1 MENEVKTEILLKD
14 LNDNSIDLDNH
25 LGKYIEYNSIGIDN
39 RGKQNI
45 YNNVSLKSKKQDQQ
59 TRVDR
64 ITLIYIG
71 IIILLICTILFTFL
85 YLKTD
90 YISTQ
95 NFVIFFIGI
104 LSIIFIMEFV
114 FKDGFKIKL

>member
-114 FKDGFKIKL
+114 FKDGFKLKL

>member
-1 MENEVKTEILLKD
+1 MELEVKKDILLKD

-25 LGKYIEYNSIGIDN
+25 LGKYIEYNLTGIDN
-39 RGKQNI
+39 RGKKNI
-45 YNNVSLKSKKQDQQ
+45 YSKVSLKSKKQDYQ

-71 IIILLICTILFTFL
+71 LIILLICTILFTFL

-114 FKDGFKIKL
+114 FKEGFKFKL

>member
-1 MENEVKTEILLKD
+1 MELEVKKDILLKD

-25 LGKYIEYNSIGIDN
+25 LGKYIEYNLTGIDN
-39 RGKQNI
+39 RGKKDI
-45 YNNVSLKSKKQDQQ
+45 YSKVSLKSKKQDYQ

-71 IIILLICTILFTFL
+71 LIILLICTILFTFL
-85 YLKTD
+85 YLKTN

-114 FKDGFKIKL
+114 FKEGFKFKL

>member
-1 MENEVKTEILLKD
+1 MELEVKKDILLKD
-14 LNDNSIDLDNH
+14 LNDNSIDLDNY
-25 LGKYIEYNSIGIDN
+25 LGKYIEYPKGIDN
-39 RGKQNI
+39 RGKKYI
-45 YNNVSLKSKKQDQQ
+45 YNNVSLKSKKQDYQ
-59 TRVDR
+59 TRIDR
-64 ITLIYIG
+64 ITLLYIG
-71 IIILLICTILFTFL
+71 LIILLICTILFTFL

-114 FKDGFKIKL
+114 FKEEFKLKL